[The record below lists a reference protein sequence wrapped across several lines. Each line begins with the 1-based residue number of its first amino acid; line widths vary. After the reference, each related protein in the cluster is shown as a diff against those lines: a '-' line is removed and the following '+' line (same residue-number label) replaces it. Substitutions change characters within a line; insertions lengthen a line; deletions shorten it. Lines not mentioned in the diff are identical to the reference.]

1 MEILLVLTI
10 GTLCIVCF
18 CIGAKVGQMVV
29 SGDPIRM
36 PKIDI
41 MAAHREREERKA
53 AERAQARADVIMRNI
68 DRYDGTGLGQEDVPR
83 G

>member
-1 MEILLVLTI
+1 MEILLTLTI

-18 CIGAKVGQMVV
+18 YIGAKVGQMAAKGEV
-29 SGDPIRM
+29 IKA
-36 PKIDI
+36 PKVDLV
-41 MAAHREREERKA
+41 AAHREREERKA
-53 AERAQARADVIMRNI
+53 AERAQERAEIIMRNV